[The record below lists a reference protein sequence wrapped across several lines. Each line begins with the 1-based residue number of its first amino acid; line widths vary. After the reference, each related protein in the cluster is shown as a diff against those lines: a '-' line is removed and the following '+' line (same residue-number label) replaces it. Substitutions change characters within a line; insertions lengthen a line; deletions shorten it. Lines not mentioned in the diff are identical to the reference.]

1 MNPRGGEG
9 TDQISNVTLIGAAGP
24 HYWAPH
30 CNNGINIDMRAQ
42 CPKQIHLH
50 PLSTSVMEKG

>member
-9 TDQISNVTLIGAAGP
+9 TYQISNVTLIGAAGP
-24 HYWAPH
+24 H
-30 CNNGINIDMRAQ
+30 CNNGINIDMRTQ
-42 CPKQIHLH
+42 CPIQIHLH

>member
-9 TDQISNVTLIGAAGP
+9 TYQISNVTLIVAAGS
-24 HYWAPH
+24 HWAPH
-30 CNNGINIDMRAQ
+30 CNNGINIDMRTQ
-42 CPKQIHLH
+42 CPIQIHLH